1 MDNNQKPSFFD
12 PRTLIVVLAIAGIYL
27 GWQVYLQKK
36 YPNYG
41 KPAVAA
47 ATATADTKVETA
59 KAGEANPAVDSQV
72 QSAATPN
79 STELENKNSY
89 VPANFVF
96 KNDKLAFT
104 LSSFG
109 MGLKDVTINHY
120 TDHDKNPIKMAVS
133 DKSDLFQIVLNSTM
147 LPIPFSV
154 TEVEPGHYVG
164 TASIGTAEVT
174 RELKYISASNSFS
187 NKLTVKNAGP
197 EFTAG
202 FSMVIPDKILK
213 PKSSSILFPSME
225 FQDFVIEENG
235 KVETVHI
242 MGAKEN
248 VTKEV
253 SASGLVAVS
262 SHYFA
267 SSVLDKSDILPKVSL
282 SADINSS
289 DVSAKLNYVPAQL
302 KEQLNFE
309 QILYVGPK
317 SMEALQAVDSHM
329 AKIIDFGF
337 FGFIAVPL
345 LHLLKFCFSL
355 IGNWGFAIILLTL
368 IVRFVVLPFN
378 VMSFKSMKAMQKIQP
393 DVQKLREKFKD
404 DPMRLNQEM
413 MALMKR
419 EGANPLGGCLPML
432 LQIPVFFALYKV
444 INSSVELYQS
454 PFIFWITDLSV
465 HDKFYV
471 LPVLMGLS
479 MYLQQKM
486 TPSTMDPT
494 QAKIMAFLPLV
505 FSLFMLNLPS
515 GLTLYM
521 FVSTLFGITQQY
533 LMMRDKNPV
542 SK

>member
-1 MDNNQKPSFFD
+1 MNNNEKPSFFD
-12 PRTLIVVLAIAGIYL
+12 PRTLIVVLAVAGIYL

-41 KPAVAA
+41 KPAVTTQTTQSESVNTKAEEKSVNTEATVGAA
-47 ATATADTKVETA
+47 NSTADLNNT
-59 KAGEANPAVDSQV
+59 NPAS
-72 QSAATPN
+72 SYTPAMFEFKSEKISFSLN
-79 STELENKNSY
+79 SL
-89 VPANFVF
+89 
-96 KNDKLAFT
+96 
-104 LSSFG
+104 G
-109 MGLKDVTINHY
+109 MGLKNVTINHY

-133 DKSDLFQIVLNSTM
+133 DKNDLFQSQLNSSAA
-147 LPIPFSV
+147 PIPFSV
-154 TEVEPGHYVG
+154 NELAPGHYVG
-164 TASIGTAEVT
+164 TANINGMEIT
-174 RELKYISASNSFS
+174 REFKYIAENNSFS
-187 NKLTVKNAGP
+187 NKFTVKNPTQEFLAGL
-197 EFTAG
+197 
-202 FSMVIPDKILK
+202 SMIIPDKTLK
-213 PKSSSILFPSME
+213 PKSTSFLFPSME

-235 KVETVHI
+235 KIETIHI

-248 VTKEV
+248 INKEV
-253 SASGLVAVS
+253 SSSPLIAVS

-267 SSVLDKSDILPKVSL
+267 SSVLDKSDLLPKVSL
-282 SADINSS
+282 TAD
-289 DVSAKLNYVPAQL
+289 VTTHEVLAKLNYVPPQL
-302 KEQLNFE
+302 KDQFSFE

-317 SMEALQAVDSHM
+317 SMEALQSVDTHM
-329 AKIIDFGF
+329 AKVIDFGF

-345 LHLLKFCFSL
+345 LHLLKFCHSL
-355 IGNWGFAIILLTL
+355 VGNWGFAIIFLTL
-368 IVRFVVLPFN
+368 IVRFIVLPFN
-378 VMSFKSMKAMQKIQP
+378 IMSFKSMKAMQKIQP
-393 DVQKLREKFKD
+393 EVQTLREKYKE

-454 PFIFWITDLSV
+454 PFMFWITDLSV

-479 MYLQQKM
+479 MFLQQKM
-486 TPSTMDPT
+486 TPTTMDPT
-494 QAKIMAFLPLV
+494 QAKIMAFMPLV